1 MAITYLTLQIETD
14 AQFNNVPIYTTEFP
28 YSVRHETMTLK
39 EIVNIIETS
48 EDDDQVEQAKKFLIE
63 KVCRLNQE
71 ELEWKG
77 FPIDTLVGVRA
88 ET

>member
-1 MAITYLTLQIETD
+1 
-14 AQFNNVPIYTTEFP
+14 
-28 YSVRHETMTLK
+28 MTLK